1 MNQWMDSD
9 ARAGALGSVMP
20 LSNTGASQPKDAGAE
35 PGSGPVYGRRAGDA
49 ESLGAFDPGMTP
61 GEFEELLASCGI
73 GVVALTADQELASI
87 LRQTSGARPS
97 IILVDDWARLVEALD
112 GGLSG
117 IVLLDMDGL
126 GLKLEKALDQ
136 LERRAAPPLVVAAS
150 SYNDAPELM
159 RALTARRIHRL
170 LLKPASPGK
179 ARLLLGAAI
188 NRVLQRHVV
197 PDESGDLGEGAT
209 RRTAGWFDRKH
220 GRLLAMA
227 MALVFGAVIVTGL
240 IRMTPRGTAP
250 VEEPPQ
256 AALQEEVRR
265 AAVLPL
271 EEPEVPAD
279 PFAEQLEQANRAFEA
294 GWLVEP
300 DGENALY
307 GYAVILADQP
317 DHALALEGLEAT
329 ITLLFTWTESALL
342 GGALELAA
350 STLDHV
356 RNVRP
361 ESSRLAFLDAQLERA
376 LERETEAEEAR
387 ARSEAAA
394 ARPRETDRL
403 LGLAES
409 RIQRGHLIDPPRDN
423 ALAYF
428 NRAVAHD
435 RADPGVVAM
444 RFRLG
449 AALVAAARELLES
462 GEADRA
468 EAKIAE
474 ARKLDVDAVVL
485 AELDTWL
492 GELRHTQR
500 LEREFG
506 LLERGLERLNDGQLI
521 APDTDSAVY
530 YLSRLKV
537 ENPEHPGLRE
547 SWETL
552 TASLATNLQAA
563 VADAD
568 WRGAENW
575 LAGLERIEADPD
587 FIAPLAREI
596 AVARKQA
603 ELLETPATAEEM
615 NLLRSR
621 APTYPDIALR
631 NGIEGWVEVDFVV
644 DRDGRPRDVTV
655 VDAQPAGSFERA
667 AVHAVGRYVYE
678 PFAVD
683 GLVYERRVRLMIRFT
698 LQ

>member
-1 MNQWMDSD
+1 M
-9 ARAGALGSVMP
+9 
-20 LSNTGASQPKDAGAE
+20 DAGAE

-73 GVVALTADQELASI
+73 GVVALTTDQGLASI

-97 IILVDDWARLVEALD
+97 IILVDDWARLNEALD

-136 LERRAAPPLVVAAS
+136 LERRVPPPLVVAAS

-188 NRVLQRHVV
+188 NRVLQHHDED
-197 PDESGDLGEGAT
+197 DESGDPGAATT
-209 RRTAGWFDRKH
+209 RSAAGWLDSKR
-220 GRLLAMA
+220 GRLVALA

-250 VEEPPQ
+250 VEEPQQAPLPQ
-256 AALQEEVRR
+256 EVRR
-265 AAVLPL
+265 DVALPL
-271 EEPEVPAD
+271 EEPEAPAD
-279 PFAEQLEQANRAFEA
+279 PFAEQLERANRAFEA

-300 DGENALY
+300 DGDNALY
-307 GYAVILADQP
+307 GYAAILADQP

-342 GGALELAA
+342 GGVPELAA
-350 STLDHV
+350 STLEHV
-356 RNVRP
+356 RIVRP
-361 ESSRLAFLDAQLERA
+361 ESSRLAFLDAQLESA
-376 LERETEAEEAR
+376 LARKAEAEAEAAR
-387 ARSEAAA
+387 AQSEVAAA
-394 ARPRETDRL
+394 QPRETDRL

-409 RIQRGHLIDPPRDN
+409 RIRRGHLIEPPRDN
-423 ALAYF
+423 ALAYY

-444 RFRLG
+444 RYRLG

-462 GEADRA
+462 GEAERA
-468 EAKIAE
+468 EAQIAE

-485 AELDTWL
+485 GELDAWL
-492 GELRHTQR
+492 IELRQAQR

-506 LLERGLERLNDGQLI
+506 LLERGLERLNDGLLA
-521 APDTDSAVY
+521 APESDSAAY
-530 YLSRLKV
+530 YLARLKA
-537 ENPEHPGLRE
+537 ENPEHPGLLE
-547 SWETL
+547 AWEAL
-552 TASLATNLQAA
+552 TVSLATNLQAA
-563 VADAD
+563 IADAD
-568 WRGAENW
+568 WSGAESW
-575 LAGLERIEADPD
+575 LAGLERIEADSGL
-587 FIAPLAREI
+587 IEPLAREI
-596 AVARKQA
+596 ELARRQA
-603 ELLETPATAEEM
+603 ELLAIPATAEEM

-621 APTYPDIALR
+621 APTYPDIARR
-631 NGIEGWVEVDFVV
+631 NGIEGWVELDFVV
-644 DRDGRPRDVTV
+644 DREGRPRDITVT
-655 VDAQPAGSFERA
+655 DAQPAGSFERA
-667 AVHAVGRYVYE
+667 AVSAVGRYVYE
-678 PFAVD
+678 PFAID
-683 GLVYERRVRLMIRFT
+683 GVVYERRVRLMIRFA